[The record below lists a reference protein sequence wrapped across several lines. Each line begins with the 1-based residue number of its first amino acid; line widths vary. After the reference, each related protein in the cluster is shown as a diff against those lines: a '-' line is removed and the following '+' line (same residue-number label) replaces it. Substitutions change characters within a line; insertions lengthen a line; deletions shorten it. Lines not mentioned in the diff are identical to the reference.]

1 MFAPGSSLGNALG
14 GAGVALGTYGAYKGI
29 ESKDPLS
36 AGLGGAGIAAGL
48 SQLGYAL
55 GPVGWAVAIG
65 VPVASALVN
74 KMGDKDRWKQEY
86 KRKQKLVEQG
96 IIPESMLGEAPT
108 MGRTKDELVAIE
120 EQKVA
125 QGQYG
130 NPQFARSRDVKDLKP
145 QDIWGYSVGPETI
158 GKEYMQASE
167 DQRLAYNQQLLNE
180 GLIREGKGQISYT
193 DPNRAKEIWTQVTG
207 QVKK

>member
-1 MFAPGSSLGNALG
+1 
-14 GAGVALGTYGAYKGI
+14 
-29 ESKDPLS
+29 
-36 AGLGGAGIAAGL
+36 
-48 SQLGYAL
+48 
-55 GPVGWAVAIG
+55 
-65 VPVASALVN
+65 
-74 KMGDKDRWKQEY
+74 MGDKDRWKEEY

-108 MGRTKDELVAIE
+108 KGRSKDELVAIE
-120 EQKVA
+120 EAKIA
-125 QGQYG
+125 AGQYG

-167 DQRLAYNQQLLNE
+167 EQRLAYNQQLLNE

-193 DPNRAKEIWTQVTG
+193 DPNRAKEIWAQVTG

>member
-1 MFAPGSSLGNALG
+1 
-14 GAGVALGTYGAYKGI
+14 
-29 ESKDPLS
+29 
-36 AGLGGAGIAAGL
+36 
-48 SQLGYAL
+48 
-55 GPVGWAVAIG
+55 
-65 VPVASALVN
+65 
-74 KMGDKDRWKQEY
+74 
-86 KRKQKLVEQG
+86 
-96 IIPESMLGEAPT
+96 

-180 GLIREGKGQISYT
+180 GLVREGKGQISYT